1 MTAQTFQVPVLG
13 ESNEGIEP
21 SEWIRNLVE
30 QQISNSACD
39 FETAAAVWAR
49 LYYEHASYV
58 ENSLGVRSVSFA
70 TDTSGTLSLDFDY
83 TQQDGCS
90 DIFREGS
97 GHVEFQFHINN
108 GQLELTWSLPI
119 QPSTA
124 DEL

>member
-1 MTAQTFQVPVLG
+1 MSDRRIQLALTNSIAK
-13 ESNEGIEP
+13 ESAITTC
-21 SEWIRNLVE
+21 VE
-30 QQISNSACD
+30 QNLEACA
-39 FETAAAVWAR
+39 EAAAVWAR

-58 ENSLGVRSVSFA
+58 EDSLSIRSITFT

-108 GQLELTWSLPI
+108 GQLELTWSLPV

-124 DEL
+124 DEF